1 MNELFTRLRDELAKF
16 DPEISRIEAVHGAP
30 RQGDILNSLA
40 SIERAK
46 NILGYCPKYTFE
58 EGIAVTAEY
67 YAANK

>member
-1 MNELFTRLRDELAKF
+1 MIDM
-16 DPEISRIEAVHGAP
+16 P
-30 RQGDILNSLA
+30 RQGDILYSLA

-46 NILGYCPKYTFE
+46 NILGYSPKYTFE